1 MSVPEAVRDIN
12 IIDGITHF
20 QTVISET
27 CIVSQEGK
35 RKEEDIQNFWLE
47 RSTAS

>member
-1 MSVPEAVRDIN
+1 MSVPEVVRYIN
-12 IIDGITHF
+12 IIDGISHF

-27 CIVSQEGK
+27 CIVSKEGTG
-35 RKEEDIQNFWLE
+35 KEEDIEDFWLE